1 MKFIELEQ
9 GTLDWHLYRFQH
21 RNASEAGA
29 VKGCSPFQ
37 SRNQLWLEKQ
47 AKKVGGTNAAMTH
60 GNNMEETARKKVSE
74 ILGVDLKPVVAEEGE
89 YSASLDGYGVADN
102 SEIYKVEIKCPFK
115 GTDSDT
121 WHQVMSE
128 RIPEHYKWQM
138 VHQCYVV
145 PTTHTYF
152 FVYIDEETYD
162 LQGFHPRMEDT
173 QSLIDAWD
181 DFYANPPM
189 QEITDPDLA
198 EAIVKHK
205 SIKTQIKE
213 LEVRAKDLE
222 AKLKEE
228 VSMDSV
234 CGNTKI
240 TWVERKGN
248 VNYSKVPQLED
259 VDLEQYR
266 AKTTRYMKID
276 HGRSK

>member
-9 GTLDWHLYRFQH
+9 GTLDWYLYRFEH

-29 VKGCSPFQ
+29 IMGCSPFQ

-47 AKKVGGTNAAMTH
+47 AKKVGGTNAAMAH

-89 YSASLDGYGVADN
+89 YSASLDGYADD
-102 SEIYKVEIKCPFK
+102 EGKTYKVEIKCPFK
-115 GTDSDT
+115 GQDSDT

-138 VHQCYVV
+138 VHQSHVV

-152 FVYIDEETYD
+152 FVYIDEDTWD
-162 LQGFHPRMEDT
+162 LQGFSPSKEDT
-173 QSLIDAWD
+173 TSLLEAWD
-181 DFYANPPM
+181 DFYNNPPM

-213 LEVRAKDLE
+213 LEARAKDLE
-222 AKLKEE
+222 TKLEEE

-248 VNYSKVPQLED
+248 VNYSSIGALEGVNLD
-259 VDLEQYR
+259 EYR
-266 AKTTRYMKID
+266 AKSTRYMKID